1 MTGKGHNGPPRG
13 LDITAEYVVASAVAR
28 LERLDA
34 DKAAINEDI
43 SEVYKELRGEGYDVP
58 TIKRVVQRRKKS
70 EADVSEADELLRVYE
85 DTILRAGL
93 AHAHE
98 AA

>member
-13 LDITAEYVVASAVAR
+13 LDITAEYVASAVAR

-58 TIKRVVQRRKKS
+58 TIKRVIQRRKKS
-70 EADVSEADELLRVYE
+70 EADVAEADELLRVYE
-85 DTILRAGL
+85 EAVLRASPRV
-93 AHAHE
+93 HVHE

>member
-13 LDITAEYVVASAVAR
+13 VDITAEYVASAVAR

-70 EADVSEADELLRVYE
+70 EADVTEADELLRVYE
-85 DTILRAGL
+85 DAILRAGL
-93 AHAHE
+93 VHAHARDC
-98 AA
+98 

>member
-13 LDITAEYVVASAVAR
+13 VDITAEYVASAVAR

-70 EADVSEADELLRVYE
+70 EADVTEADELLRVYE
-85 DTILRAGL
+85 DAILRTGL
-93 AHAHE
+93 AQAHARD
-98 AA
+98 A

>member
-13 LDITAEYVVASAVAR
+13 IDVTAAQVASLVER
-28 LERLDA
+28 IERLNA

-43 SEVYKELRGEGYDVP
+43 AEVYKEARGEGYDVP
-58 TIKRVVQRRKKS
+58 TLKRVIQRRAKS
-70 EADVSEADELLRVYE
+70 EADLHEADELLRVYE
-85 DTILRAGL
+85 DAILRAGL

-98 AA
+98 AP

>member
-13 LDITAEYVVASAVAR
+13 VDITAEYVASAVAR

-34 DKAAINEDI
+34 DKAAINE
-43 SEVYKELRGEGYDVP
+43 
-58 TIKRVVQRRKKS
+58 
-70 EADVSEADELLRVYE
+70 EAV
-85 DTILRAGL
+85 LRASPRV
-93 AHAHE
+93 HVHE